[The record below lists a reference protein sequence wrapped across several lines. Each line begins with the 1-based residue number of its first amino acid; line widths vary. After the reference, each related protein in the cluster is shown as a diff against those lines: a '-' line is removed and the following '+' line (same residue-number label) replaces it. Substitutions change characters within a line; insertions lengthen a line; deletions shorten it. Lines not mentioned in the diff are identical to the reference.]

1 MLTYENRHIID
12 FELTIENMY
21 ALMLGKI
28 FDVSEN
34 NELDLRPTR
43 KINCSNLQVCAAD
56 LESGKYRSD
65 LSLPNGV
72 VIKESS
78 IPKAGSGVWAETPV
92 PKGVRFG
99 PYEGTIVDDIEDAHS
114 GYCWQVR
121 RDSYQEV

>member
-1 MLTYENRHIID
+1 
-12 FELTIENMY
+12 
-21 ALMLGKI
+21 MLGEI
-28 FDVSEN
+28 CDVSESI
-34 NELDLRPTR
+34 ELGMHLTL
-43 KINCSNLQVCAAD
+43 KINCSNLQVRAAD

-65 LSLPNGV
+65 VSLPHGI

-99 PYEGTIVDDIEDAHS
+99 PYEGTIVEDIEDAHS

-121 RDSYQEV
+121 ADSYQKV

>member
-1 MLTYENRHIID
+1 MKTLNWVFIRLTLN
-12 FELTIENMY
+12 
-21 ALMLGKI
+21 
-28 FDVSEN
+28 
-34 NELDLRPTR
+34 
-43 KINCSNLQVCAAD
+43 INCSNLQVRAAD

-65 LSLPNGV
+65 VSLPHGI

-121 RDSYQEV
+121 RDSYQQV

>member
-1 MLTYENRHIID
+1 M
-12 FELTIENMY
+12 
-21 ALMLGKI
+21 KI
-28 FDVSEN
+28 
-34 NELDLRPTR
+34 
-43 KINCSNLQVCAAD
+43 NLQVRAAD

-72 VIKESS
+72 VIKESG

-99 PYEGTIVDDIEDAHS
+99 PYEGTLVDDIEDAHS

-121 RDSYQEV
+121 PRQLSQSVISFSQFLFNHFSMTFRCSDQRAVKLDYDRPLEQQS